1 MADAGA
7 STMIILVASLLVS
20 GVASVVLIEAWG
32 DLAESSDKITA
43 KRAADLETDVAI
55 SGDRGSTFLNTSAT
69 PNEITLFFENTGTR
83 HLNTT
88 TFGIFVDGV
97 AAGTG
102 SSMTLYPASGV
113 WAPGTVMSVIVSDT
127 AFNSFSANDTAMVT
141 IVVRSEATG
150 GYIGSAS
157 ATEEVRFFE

>member
-32 DLAESSDKITA
+32 DLAESSDKITS

-55 SGDRGSTFLNTSAT
+55 SGDRGHVFLDTSAN
-69 PNEITLFFENTGTR
+69 PNEITLYFENTGSNI
-83 HLNTT
+83 LNSSF
-88 TFGIFVDGV
+88 FGVMVDGSPL
-97 AAGTG
+97 
-102 SSMTLYPASGV
+102 SSTTVTLFPPGI
-113 WAPGTVMSVIVSDT
+113 WAPGTIMRVIASDT

>member
-32 DLAESSDKITA
+32 DLAESSDKITS

-55 SGDRGSTFLNTSAT
+55 SGDRGSTFLDNSGT
-69 PNEITLFFENTGTR
+69 PEFTLYFENIGSR

-88 TFGIFVDGV
+88 TYGIIVDGDAV
-97 AAGTG
+97 DPTG
-102 SSMTLYPASGV
+102 FSMTLYPASGI
-113 WAPGTVMSVIVSDT
+113 WAPGTVMSVIVSD
-127 AFNSFSANDTAMVT
+127 ASFAYSDGDRAMIT
-141 IVVRSEATG
+141 IVVKSEATD
-150 GYIGSAS
+150 GYVGSAS
-157 ATEEVRFFE
+157 DTEEVRFYE